1 MGFHILEHL
10 LDERA
15 HAFDLF
21 VLPRMEVWFMLVVHA
36 VCVVFLGHRLH
47 TSICSQKLFLFRLI
61 LFYIHIFAETKFV
74 KFWSSIVWLKVFIN
88 IYE

>member
-1 MGFHILEHL
+1 MGFHILKHL

-15 HAFDLF
+15 HAFYLF
-21 VLPRMEVWFMLVVHA
+21 VLRRIEVRFVLVVHA

-47 TSICSQKLFLFRLI
+47 TGICSQKLFLFRLI

-74 KFWSSIVWLKVFIN
+74 KFRCSIVWLKVFIN